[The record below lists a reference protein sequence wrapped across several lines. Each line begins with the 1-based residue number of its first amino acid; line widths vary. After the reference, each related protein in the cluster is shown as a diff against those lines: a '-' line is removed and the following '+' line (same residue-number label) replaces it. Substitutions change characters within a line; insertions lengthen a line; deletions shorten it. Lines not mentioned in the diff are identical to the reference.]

1 MIDWPGLRRLFRLG
15 RAQDVEREVDDELRF
30 HFDLKVREL
39 MAAGMSEREARA
51 EAERKFGDVDETRER
66 LAAIDRERLVME
78 RRTEWWS
85 ALFQDLRYAARGLRL
100 KPGFTL
106 GVVITLGLGI
116 GANATMFGIVDRLLF
131 RPPAYLASPDRVHR
145 IYLLR
150 TFDNVERP
158 SSNMGYRRYLD
169 FRQMT
174 SSFDV
179 MSATVDPSLAVGT
192 GDASREVHV
201 LGVSADYWRLF
212 DMNPVIGRFFT
223 PEEDKEPAGTPVA
236 VLGYEFWQAQYG
248 ARRDVLDSTLRI
260 GRRDYAIIGVA
271 PRGFTGTTMGNAALI
286 LPITSALNESGT
298 DPKLLQCYCWS
309 WPEVFARRK
318 AGVSVAAATA
328 DLTTAFQR
336 SYAQQRVEMP
346 RAAPAEKAHPRAM
359 AGPVLKDRGPSA
371 PDDSGTGTAQV
382 ALWLIGVSAIVLII
396 ACANVGNLL
405 LARAFGRRR
414 EIAVRLALG
423 ISRSRLLAQLLTES
437 VLLAALGGAAG
448 IATAQ
453 WGGGLLRGTLLP
465 DVDWT
470 STLTDPRVLAFAA
483 AAALAAG
490 LLAGLAPAL
499 HAMRADVAAALK
511 AGVREGTYHRSKT
524 RTVLLVVQGALS
536 VVLLVGAG
544 LFVLSFR
551 NVRAMRLGYDTDRL
565 LWVNTVM
572 RGVTLDSVA
581 TGELKDRLV
590 TRALTVPGVETSARA
605 ISVPFYTSWNFNIV
619 VPGLDTAYLNHL
631 GKGDL
636 LLQGVS
642 PGYFEAMGTR
652 ILRGRAPNAL
662 DRDGAPLVIVVSQS
676 LARALW
682 RDREALGE
690 CVKIGADTVP
700 CRTVVGV
707 AEDIRHSDLRED
719 PSLTY
724 YLPLLQFRRGVGGLF
739 VRTRGPSA
747 GQEEAVRRALQRD
760 MPGASY
766 VTVRSLS
773 DIIAPNMRQWE
784 LGATMFTIFGALA
797 LLVAAVGLYSV
808 VAYGVAQRTH
818 ELGVRVALGAQ
829 SGDVVRLVLGE
840 GLRLALIAVTI
851 GTAIA
856 IAAGRWV
863 APLLFDTSPRDPAI
877 LAGVALVLLAISAA
891 ASFIPARRAARVDPN
906 IALRAD

>member
-1 MIDWPGLRRLFRLG
+1 MITWPGLRRLFRLG
-15 RAQDVEREVDDELRF
+15 RAQDVEREVDEELRF
-30 HFDLKVREL
+30 HFDLRVREL
-39 MAAGMSEREARA
+39 MAAGMSERQARE
-51 EAERKFGDVDETRER
+51 EAERKFGDVAQTRER
-66 LAAIDRERLVME
+66 LAAIDRERLGRE
-78 RRTEWWS
+78 RRTEWWD

-106 GVVITLGLGI
+106 GIVITLGLGI

-145 IYLLR
+145 IYMLR
-150 TFDNVERP
+150 TYDNIERP
-158 SSNMGYRRYLD
+158 GTNMGYRRYMD
-169 FRQMT
+169 FRRMT
-174 SSFDV
+174 SSFDA
-179 MSATVDPSLAVGT
+179 MSAYVDPSLAFGT
-192 GDASREVHV
+192 GESSREEHV

-212 DMNPVIGRFFT
+212 DMNPALVRFFT
-223 PEEDKEPAGTPVA
+223 ADEDQEPAGTPVA
-236 VLGYEFWQAQYG
+236 VLGYDYWRSQYG
-248 ARRDVLDSTLRI
+248 ARRDVVGTTLRI
-260 GRRDYAIIGVA
+260 GKRDYTIIGVT
-271 PRGFTGTTMGNAALI
+271 PRNFMGTSMGAAAAI
-286 LPITSALNESGT
+286 LPITAALSEAGT
-298 DPKLLQCYCWS
+298 PAKNLQCYCWS

-318 AGVSVAAATA
+318 AGVSLAAANA
-328 DLTTAFQR
+328 DLTGAYQK
-336 SYAQQRVEMP
+336 SYAQQRIEMP
-346 RAAPAEKAHPRAM
+346 NAAPVELVRPHAI
-359 AGPVLKDRGPSA
+359 AGSVLRDRGPRSG
-371 PDDSGTGTAQV
+371 DDWRGGTARV
-382 ALWLIGVSAIVLII
+382 ALWLIGVAAIVLVI

-423 ISRSRLLAQLLTES
+423 IGRGRLLAQLLTES

-465 DVDWT
+465 DVDWP
-470 STLTDPRVLAFAA
+470 STLTDARVIAFAA

-499 HAMRADVAAALK
+499 QAGRADVAADLK

-544 LFVLSFR
+544 LFVRSFEH
-551 NVRAMRLGYDTDRL
+551 VRTMRLGYDTDRL
-565 LWVNTVM
+565 LWVDATM
-572 RGVTLDSVA
+572 RGVELDSVA
-581 TGELKDRLV
+581 TAQLKDRLV
-590 TRALTVPGVETSARA
+590 QRALTVPGVEAGARA
-605 ISVPFYTSWNFNIV
+605 ISVPFYSSWNLNIV
-619 VPGLDTAYLNHL
+619 VPGRDTAYLNHL
-631 GKGDL
+631 GHGDM
-636 LLQGVS
+636 LLQGVTPS
-642 PGYFEAMGTR
+642 YFETMGTR
-652 ILRGRAPNAL
+652 ILRGRGITAL
-662 DRDGAPLVIVVSQS
+662 DRAGAPLAIVVSQS

-682 RDREALGE
+682 PSADPLGQ
-690 CVKIGADTVP
+690 CIKIGADTVP

-719 PSLTY
+719 PALTY
-724 YLPLLQFRRGVGGLF
+724 YVPLVQFRMGAGGVF
-739 VRTRGPSA
+739 VRTRGEASS
-747 GQEEAVRRALQRD
+747 EVEAVRRALQRD

-766 VTVRSLS
+766 VTVRPLA

-784 LGATMFTIFGALA
+784 LGATMFTVFGGLA

-808 VAYGVAQRTH
+808 VSYGVAQRTH

-829 SGDVVRLVLGE
+829 ARDVVRLVLGE
-840 GLRLALIAVTI
+840 GLRLAIIAVVI
-851 GTAIA
+851 GIAIA

-877 LAGVALVLLAISAA
+877 LAGVALVLVAISAA